1 MSHFTSI
8 ETQVRDIEALREA
21 CTELGVALL
30 DHTEARGFGKARL
43 KADHVVRLKGP
54 YDIAVNRGERN
65 GTYTL
70 TTDWWDGHV
79 EKEVGPKFGRLLQL
93 YATHKVMQEALKH
106 GRRVNRRKER
116 DGTIRL
122 TIQEGASL

>member
-30 DHTEARGFGKARL
+30 DHTQARGFGKARL
-43 KADHVVRLKGP
+43 EADHVVRLKGP
-54 YDIAVNRGERN
+54 YDIAVNRAERN

-79 EKEVGPKFGRLLQL
+79 EKEVGPKFGTLLQL
-93 YATHKVMQEALKH
+93 YATHKVIREARKH
-106 GRRVNRRKER
+106 GRRVHRRRQR

-122 TIQEGASL
+122 TIQEGVSS